1 MYKKENLL
9 YKVSIKMY
17 YSKVDI
23 RSESREGNKIWKKK
37 YKKKHKKIKGAAGV
51 EEKKEIGCPSLD
63 WIHCWASLVVSRTRR
78 ASNGDH
84 KNMQLLLER
93 VR

>member
-23 RSESREGNKIWKKK
+23 RSESREGNK
-37 YKKKHKKIKGAAGV
+37 
-51 EEKKEIGCPSLD
+51 L
-63 WIHCWASLVVSRTRR
+63 
-78 ASNGDH
+78 
-84 KNMQLLLER
+84 
-93 VR
+93 